1 MVRLVGFDSWQK
13 AGPTAA
19 LLTVEEEEGR
29 VTAPTPRVREGSLV
43 VIASMRIPS
52 NKQRRWPPR
61 KLQKKHN
68 AESAT

>member
-19 LLTVEEEEGR
+19 LLTVEEEGR
-29 VTAPTPRVREGSLV
+29 VTVQTPRVREGSLV